1 MNISSRSVFFF
12 LLGILVLWFLYSQRA
27 ILSPFVLAAVFA
39 YLFNPIITFVS
50 RNFKIP
56 RTVSILIVYG
66 ILIGL
71 FIFSTLQVSSQVFE
85 ESSELRTY
93 ATHLLANAKTQLSGL
108 PLWLRPIAFQLL
120 TELQKSRF
128 LAFFSAPSLFP
139 FVSQAIS
146 RIISFFIFLF
156 SGYYFLK
163 DGGKIFDAIVAIAP
177 EQYKK
182 SIADLF
188 DDVNIVLSKY
198 LRGQVF
204 LILLMGVVTYI
215 ALAIIGVRFAVSIAI
230 FSGFAEIVP
239 VIGPITAGAVAVLVA
254 LVTNHA
260 NFGLSALNAAI
271 LIAVIYF
278 VLRQLEDYFVIPH
291 VMGSITKLPPFII
304 FFAVVAGGHIAGILG
319 LILAVP
325 TAAILKILLEYS
337 IKKFGKKVQG
347 SE

>member
-120 TELQKSRF
+120 TELQKSR
-128 LAFFSAPSLFP
+128 
-139 FVSQAIS
+139 
-146 RIISFFIFLF
+146 
-156 SGYYFLK
+156 
-163 DGGKIFDAIVAIAP
+163 
-177 EQYKK
+177 
-182 SIADLF
+182 
-188 DDVNIVLSKY
+188 
-198 LRGQVF
+198 
-204 LILLMGVVTYI
+204 
-215 ALAIIGVRFAVSIAI
+215 
-230 FSGFAEIVP
+230 
-239 VIGPITAGAVAVLVA
+239 
-254 LVTNHA
+254 
-260 NFGLSALNAAI
+260 
-271 LIAVIYF
+271 
-278 VLRQLEDYFVIPH
+278 
-291 VMGSITKLPPFII
+291 
-304 FFAVVAGGHIAGILG
+304 
-319 LILAVP
+319 
-325 TAAILKILLEYS
+325 
-337 IKKFGKKVQG
+337 
-347 SE
+347 